1 MVTSSHLQDVQ
12 KRLHLVPPAQAKL
25 VEVYAFPPPAG
36 QVDCVVEA
44 VDGAAEGR
52 HRVLEAPVT
61 ADTEGVYQA
70 LHSILSS

>member
-1 MVTSSHLQDVQ
+1 MTSSHLQDVQ
-12 KRLHLVPPAQAKL
+12 KRLHLVPPAQAEL

-44 VDGAAEGR
+44 VDGAAEGS
-52 HRVLEAPVT
+52 HRLLEAPVA

-70 LHSILSS
+70 LYFILLS